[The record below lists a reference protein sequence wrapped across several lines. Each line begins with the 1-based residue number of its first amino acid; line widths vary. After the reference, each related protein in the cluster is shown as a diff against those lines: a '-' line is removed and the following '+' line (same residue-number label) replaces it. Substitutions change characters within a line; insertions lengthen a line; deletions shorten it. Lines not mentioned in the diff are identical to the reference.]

1 MTTDVLTATDVLRA
15 GALTI
20 ESAAGPIVHG
30 AGLRLGQG
38 RSLGIIGESGSGKT
52 MTLRS
57 LMGLLPDGVRLAGGR
72 IEIALGA
79 GPSRVVQDPAEL
91 RGRGVSMV
99 FQDPLSALDPT
110 MRVGA
115 FVAGVVAHHDH
126 VSRRRARATVHGL
139 LAEVGFADPARIAAS
154 FPHQL
159 SNGQRQRIVLAIA
172 LATHPEV
179 LLCDEATSALDVTTQ
194 AQIVDLLNE
203 LRVRRGL
210 SVVFVTHDLAVARS
224 AVDDVVVMFAGR
236 VVEVG
241 DIDTVL
247 ERPRHPYTRALIDA
261 YSTGAQD
268 AGSGNLARALP
279 VTDPG
284 CPYRRRCAAA
294 TADCVAPIE
303 RLDPLAI
310 RVGSSCVRDRD
321 EPQVWGAA

>member
-1 MTTDVLTATDVLRA
+1 MTTETLTATDVLRA
-15 GALTI
+15 GDLTI
-20 ESAAGPIVHG
+20 ESAAGPIVQR

-57 LMGLLPDGVRLAGGR
+57 LMGLLPDGVRLADGR
-72 IEIALGA
+72 IEIATGA
-79 GPSRVVQDPAEL
+79 GPSRIVQDPAEL

-99 FQDPLSALDPT
+99 FQDPLAALDPT

-126 VSRRRARATVHGL
+126 VSRRRARARVRCL
-139 LAEVGFADPARIAAS
+139 LTEVGFTDPARIASS

-159 SNGQRQRIVLAIA
+159 SNGQRQRVVLAIA
-172 LATHPEV
+172 LATHPAV

-203 LRVRRGL
+203 LRARRGL

-224 AVDDVVVMFAGR
+224 AVDDVVVMFAGHI
-236 VVEVG
+236 VEVG
-241 DIDTVL
+241 DIETVL

-261 YSTGAQD
+261 YSTGAHD
-268 AGSGNLARALP
+268 AGSGSLARALP
-279 VTDPG
+279 VADPG
-284 CPYRRRCAAA
+284 CPYRRRCATA
-294 TADCVAPIE
+294 TAECAAPIE
-303 RLDPLAI
+303 WLDPLTI
-310 RVGSSCVRDRD
+310 RVGSSCVRDHD
-321 EPQVWGAA
+321 EPQAWGAA